1 MAHDRCNY
9 FSFCTIFCPF
19 TPLTTQKME
28 ISKKMKKNCLEIS
41 FYTSAPKNH
50 DHMLHCSWDMV
61 CDRCNC
67 YFSFWATFCPF
78 TPNSPKNQNFTNM
91 KKTPG
96 DIILHMCTKKMMM
109 YVDNDDVWLDD
120 AWFLRYGAQRMDGR
134 TKKKWHIE
142 MGVPPKNYTRK
153 NYTVLRNS

>member
-78 TPNSPKNQNFTNM
+78 TPNCPKNQNFTNM

-96 DIILHMCTKKMMM
+96 DIILHVYQK
-109 YVDNDDVWLDD
+109 NDDVCWQ
-120 AWFLRYGAQRMDGR
+120 WWCMVRWCMVPEIWGTTDGR
-134 TKKKWHIE
+134 TDKKKWHIE
-142 MGVPPKNYTRK
+142 VGVPPKNYTRK